1 MKNRRIG
8 IFGHQTSLAIELE
21 YWDWLYEIAAK
32 IGVTIK
38 DPYPIYRCPGGM
50 VPMRDGNVWLGWQHV
65 PQRWHS
71 ETAFRGLTVLGRI
84 HGRHAAPYCGF

>member
-32 IGVTIK
+32 IGVSPATNA
-38 DPYPIYRCPGGM
+38 G
-50 VPMRDGNVWLGWQHV
+50 
-65 PQRWHS
+65 
-71 ETAFRGLTVLGRI
+71 
-84 HGRHAAPYCGF
+84 